1 MKVKRELLLKYL
13 KKNGMSAADLA
24 HQMGVS
30 LAEVEKMLSG
40 ETVGVNTAR
49 KFIRYFT
56 ADEAQRLID
65 WEAIGKENP
74 LACEADYLPADNEQ
88 PDNDYDD
95 EENCFDGEDEL
106 FDEATA
112 AHEDVF
118 SGILQGNNRNYE
130 YEREDL
136 DINA

>member
-13 KKNGMSAADLA
+13 KKNNMTAADLA
-24 HQMGVS
+24 REIGVS
-30 LAEVEKMLSG
+30 LAEVEKMLNG

-74 LACEADYLPADNEQ
+74 LVCEADKEQ
-88 PDNDYDD
+88 PDDNYDD
-95 EENCFDGEDEL
+95 EKNCFDGEDEL
-106 FDEATA
+106 YDEATA
-112 AHEDVF
+112 AYEDVF
-118 SGILQGNNRNYE
+118 SDILQGNNRNYE